1 MEEESRIE
9 KTTILTELDKISVNY
24 KKYAESHKKLLEIT
38 DIRDHYYILLK
49 ESQLNNNLLVNFRE
63 TIK

>member
-1 MEEESRIE
+1 MEEDSRIE

-38 DIRDHYYILLK
+38 DIRNHYILLK
-49 ESQLNNNLLVNFRE
+49 ESQLSNNLLEIFRE